1 MHLSVEIVVHSALEW
16 RQANKPT
23 LSDAGAGELESGKDL
38 TSNLRAGV
46 GWKPKQGWY
55 NTNTGV
61 TVGGVQVTV
70 VITGWGGQCSRGQG
84 AAQLTAA

>member
-1 MHLSVEIVVHSALEW
+1 METKA
-16 RQANKPT
+16 R
-23 LSDAGAGELESGKDL
+23 
-38 TSNLRAGV
+38 
-46 GWKPKQGWY
+46 Y
-55 NTNTGV
+55 NTNTDGV

>member
-23 LSDAGAGELESGKDL
+23 LSDAGELESGEDL

-61 TVGGVQVTV
+61 IVGGVQVTV
-70 VITGWGGQCSRGQG
+70 VITGWGGQCSQARV
-84 AAQLTAA
+84 LPS

>member
-1 MHLSVEIVVHSALEW
+1 MHW
-16 RQANKPT
+16 NGDKPT
-23 LSDAGAGELESGKDL
+23 LSDAGELESGKDL
-38 TSNLRAGV
+38 TSNLRAGL
-46 GWKPKQGWY
+46 GWKPKHGWY
-55 NTNTGV
+55 NTNTDGV

>member
-23 LSDAGAGELESGKDL
+23 LSDAGELESGKDL

-55 NTNTGV
+55 NTNTGGV
-61 TVGGVQVTV
+61 TVGGVQC
-70 VITGWGGQCSRGQG
+70 TGDSGNYRLGWPV
-84 AAQLTAA
+84 

>member
-16 RQANKPT
+16 RLANKPT

-55 NTNTGV
+55 NTSTDGV

-70 VITGWGGQCSRGQG
+70 VITGWGGQARVLPS
-84 AAQLTAA
+84 

>member
-38 TSNLRAGV
+38 TSNLRVGV

-55 NTNTGV
+55 NTNTGGV

-70 VITGWGGQCSRGQG
+70 VITGWGGQARVLPS
-84 AAQLTAA
+84 

>member
-16 RQANKPT
+16 RLANKPT

-46 GWKPKQGWY
+46 GWKPKQG
-55 NTNTGV
+55 TIPT
-61 TVGGVQVTV
+61 QAALQLV
-70 VITGWGGQCSRGQG
+70 VYR
-84 AAQLTAA
+84 